1 LKRTLLLSVVYSISL
16 FAAGELSNRRAPSFS
31 LPDVR
36 GKQHDIL
43 DTRGKL
49 LILDFM
55 KTDCPHCAEL
65 TPVLEQLKQKYGDRV
80 EVLSIVNFPQDS
92 PQSAA
97 MYVNQ
102 HRMKT
107 PILFDCGSV
116 AAAYLNSA
124 SFATPHVFVIDSSG
138 RIRNDFD
145 SGTGQALLELG
156 GLSAEVEKWLGG
168 PSPAGAPKKK

>member
-1 LKRTLLLSVVYSISL
+1 MRTLLLSVVYSISL

-49 LILDFM
+49 MILDFM

-80 EVLSIVNFPQDS
+80 EALSIVNFPQDS

-97 MYVNQ
+97 MYINQ

-116 AAAYLNSA
+116 PAAYLTSS
-124 SFATPHVFVIDSSG
+124 SFASPLVFVIDSSG

-145 SGTGQALLELG
+145 
-156 GLSAEVEKWLGG
+156 
-168 PSPAGAPKKK
+168 